1 MASMIVDANIELREL
16 AKIIDIPDDLYDEAG
31 FIIDHIADEHTH
43 MKVSEFVDMCLNM
56 ARVKESKPFSRNR
69 RDSI

>member
-1 MASMIVDANIELREL
+1 MTSMIVESNLELREL

-31 FIIDHIADEHTH
+31 FLIDHMADEHTH
-43 MKVSEFVDMCLNM
+43 MNVSEFVDMCLNI
-56 ARVKESKPFSRNR
+56 ARVKESNPFSRSR